1 MNIIQL
7 YGNLYTIQLYK
18 VRFESKTGVQLQSKM
33 RGSQQRKACS
43 TVVCG
48 TYGGMKE
55 SNWVLSEKDGFGH
68 TQRRHFRPFL
78 LHAEIRS
85 HRNPKNGFLF
95 VKTGSL
101 SKNLARMG
109 SFCKFLR
116 RWPAAAPLDRC
127 SEARSHRERA

>member
-1 MNIIQL
+1 MRL
-7 YGNLYTIQLYK
+7 LRVPVRKGSAYTQGGPLRMHNGFLIAK
-18 VRFESKTGVQLQSKM
+18 VGELQRSD
-33 RGSQQRKACS
+33 A
-43 TVVCG
+43 
-48 TYGGMKE
+48 
-55 SNWVLSEKDGFGH
+55 NWVLSEKDGFGH

-109 SFCKFLR
+109 SFCKFLYNS
-116 RWPAAAPLDRC
+116 PH
-127 SEARSHRERA
+127 SYTFFT

>member
-1 MNIIQL
+1 MHNGFLIA
-7 YGNLYTIQLYK
+7 K
-18 VRFESKTGVQLQSKM
+18 VGELQRSD
-33 RGSQQRKACS
+33 A
-43 TVVCG
+43 
-48 TYGGMKE
+48 
-55 SNWVLSEKDGFGH
+55 NWVLSEKDGFGH

-109 SFCKFLR
+109 SICKFLVER
-116 RWPAAAPLDRC
+116 DSCLIAAPI
-127 SEARSHRERA
+127 SPKIASSATSATARALAHGIM